1 MRAPLALALSL
12 TGILAGITAAGA
24 ADLPYPLAPR
34 SVIIDEPAAPLVVY
48 QYEPGVTMRAYWLP
62 PWRDRHYFPH
72 SNQRPR
78 LGRRENLSAVRK
90 PTRPPETYVRFW
102 SNAAAFPK
110 RAFNAAP
117 ARRSPPQRRYE
128 PNQPTPATPNS

>member
-34 SVIIDEPAAPLVVY
+34 SAYIDEPAAQLVVY

-62 PWRDRHYFPH
+62 PWRNRHYFPH
-72 SNQRPR
+72 SNRRPR
-78 LGRRENLSAVRK
+78 LGRKESRSRVGGR
-90 PTRPPETYVRFW
+90 PRPPETYARSW
-102 SNAAAFPK
+102 SNAAAFPM
-110 RAFNAAP
+110 RAFIAAP
-117 ARRSPPQRRYE
+117 ARRPPPLRRYE
-128 PNQPTPATPNS
+128 PFPPTPATPNS